1 MLRMGFGISCFSRG
15 AQKLFGWFGGRRVE
29 EPGDMASLM
38 DIEPDDR
45 NRRLAGVLEAGGGAL
60 LTLGLATGPVA
71 AALAGNM
78 IVASSVHARNAL
90 FSPDEGYE
98 VPVTYALV
106 GTTFALTG
114 PGRFSVDH
122 LLGGAL
128 NRPWMRALALIGALA
143 TAAYLIVIRSPVVP
157 EREDTED

>member
-1 MLRMGFGISCFSRG
+1 MLRMGFGASCFTRG

-29 EPGDMASLM
+29 ETSEMSSKGFEPG
-38 DIEPDDR
+38 ERNDR
-45 NRRLAGVLEAGGGAL
+45 VAGVMEAGGGAL
-60 LTLGLATGPVA
+60 LALGLATGPVA

-78 IVASSVHARNAL
+78 IVASSVHARNGL
-90 FSPDEGYE
+90 FNTDEGYE

-143 TAAYLIVIRSPVVP
+143 SAAYLIVIRSPVVP
-157 EREDTED
+157 ERDIED